1 MFLGLKYGTAAGY
14 GSLGTLCKPAC
25 SFGNI
30 DMGRGDTQLRE
41 MWTAHVIAHEVGH
54 NFGMAHDRDIGC
66 GYWPD
71 RGHMS
76 GNSEL
81 WSSCSREQVK
91 KIYEV
96 LKKKGQ
102 WCLKGKGIFS
112 KTCFKIENIL
122 MIEFSIF
129 IVILFLIR

>member
-1 MFLGLKYGTAAGY
+1 
-14 GSLGTLCKPAC
+14 
-25 SFGNI
+25 
-30 DMGRGDTQLRE
+30 MGRGDTQLRE

-71 RGHMS
+71 VGHMS

-81 WSSCSREQVK
+81 WSSCSRQQVQ

-102 WCLKGKGIFS
+102 WCLKGKGIFCKNLLQNRTHFDDRILYIHCNTFS
-112 KTCFKIENIL
+112 YKIIL
-122 MIEFSIF
+122 MH
-129 IVILFLIR
+129 VIMDVTATSLEL

>member
-1 MFLGLKYGTAAGY
+1 
-14 GSLGTLCKPAC
+14 
-25 SFGNI
+25 
-30 DMGRGDTQLRE
+30 MGRGDTQLRE

-71 RGHMS
+71 VGHMS

-81 WSSCSREQVK
+81 WSSCSRQQVQ

-102 WCLKGKGIFS
+102 WCLKGKGIFY
-112 KTCFKIENIL
+112 TFFKKYTHWSYGLIL
-122 MIEFSIF
+122 SF
-129 IVILFLIR
+129 RKRCK